1 MTCAELVNQADVWGF
16 SSRSSCLDKPERSIN
31 TLSEAHKLTA
41 AGDVDGV
48 DLLSALPSSASG
60 LLDAREVGLE
70 DVGLRGLLPV
80 NPGVGEGGDSER
92 ERSGRCRRRCC
103 VG

>member
-16 SSRSSCLDKPERSIN
+16 FSWSSSLDKPERSIN

-41 AGDVDGV
+41 AGDVDGL
-48 DLLSALPSSASG
+48 DLLSDLPSSASG

-70 DVGLRGLLPV
+70 DVGLLPV

-92 ERSGRCRRRCC
+92 VRSGRCRRRCC